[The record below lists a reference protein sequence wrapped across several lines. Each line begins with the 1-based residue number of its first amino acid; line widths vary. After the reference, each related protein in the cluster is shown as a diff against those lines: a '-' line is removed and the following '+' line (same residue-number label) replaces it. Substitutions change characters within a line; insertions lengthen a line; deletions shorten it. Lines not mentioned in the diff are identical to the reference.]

1 VEYSIRHIYLEFQMM
16 LRRISC
22 VAVATAC
29 SIVAV
34 NASSGQSVFVDYAP
48 DTESLSGSFIPP
60 FTFVPGTLADGPFTI
75 GGTLDAT
82 DAEAIAGVTIFGNA
96 DGVTLGSFDA
106 ERRSVFEYDL
116 AAIRNVSAA
125 PADVLDASF
134 SLVFDDPLFTDDG
147 DRDRL
152 VNSFALEVY
161 TDTADGVLFGLTDST
176 SGGVNTDFDGG
187 AIATL
192 AFEADAAVT
201 AADFVDGTTNFFS
214 GAIDGPTV
222 SFFDDFGDADLA
234 NGFVGFDVDVTSLIA
249 GLVDDTSVSHV
260 GFRLLSTETAN
271 ENNAFSSLDAPGFG
285 PNLVVE
291 VASSVPE
298 PSSVTLLVGAL
309 ALGAARRKR
318 S

>member
-1 VEYSIRHIYLEFQMM
+1 M
-16 LRRISC
+16 LRRISF
-22 VAVATAC
+22 VAVAAAC
-29 SIVAV
+29 SMVAV
-34 NASSGQSVFVDYAP
+34 NASSGQSVLVDYAP

-60 FTFVPGTLADGPFTI
+60 FTFVPGTLAANDP
-75 GGTLDAT
+75 AP
-82 DAEAIAGVTIFGNA
+82 IAGVTLFGHA

-116 AAIRNVSAA
+116 AAIRSVSAA

-134 SLVFDDPLFTDDG
+134 SLVFDDALFADTG

-161 TDTADGVLFGLTDST
+161 TDSADGALVGLTDST
-176 SGGVNTDFDGG
+176 GDGVNTDFDGG

-201 AADFVDGTTNFFS
+201 AADFVDGTTSFFS

-222 SFFDDFGDADLA
+222 SYFDDFGDADLA
-234 NGFVGFDVDVTSLIA
+234 NGFVGFDIDVTSAIA
-249 GLVDDTSVSHV
+249 GLVGDTSVSHV
-260 GFRLLSTETAN
+260 GFRLLSTET
-271 ENNAFSSLDAPGFG
+271 EFEDNAFSSLDAPGFG

-298 PSSVTLLVGAL
+298 PSSVTLLISAL
-309 ALGAARRKR
+309 VLGAARRKR